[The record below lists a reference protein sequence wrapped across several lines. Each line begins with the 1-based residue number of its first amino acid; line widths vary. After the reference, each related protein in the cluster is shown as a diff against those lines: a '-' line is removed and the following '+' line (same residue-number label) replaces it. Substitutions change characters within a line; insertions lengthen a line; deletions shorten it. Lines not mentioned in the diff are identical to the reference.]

1 MIDANVQDP
10 MPVVLTE
17 EEIKEEEDAV
27 VAETGKGDEEEDLDV
42 PPEEPVRDEE

>member
-10 MPVVLTE
+10 MPVVPTE

-27 VAETGKGDEEEDLDV
+27 VEATGKGDEEEDLDV
-42 PPEEPVRDEE
+42 PPGEPVRDEE

>member
-1 MIDANVQDP
+1 MIDATLQEP
-10 MPVVLTE
+10 TQSIPTE